1 MHQASPLLPHAHGA
15 EYTAVA
21 GILSPSSASGQSQTT
36 ASRGHISFI
45 VTSLL
50 MNVAELAQEEGL
62 RECSFPG
69 WGGEL
74 WVCPLEEHL
83 WRSHLPK
90 APPAMQCVEGCF
102 QTPEP
107 TPLSTDSH
115 TCTWHTCQGSW
126 TKCLALFLAGVT
138 HNFGG
143 AFSSVTSLF

>member
-62 RECSFPG
+62 VNVLSRAGVGSCGCVP
-69 WGGEL
+69 
-74 WVCPLEEHL
+74 
-83 WRSHLPK
+83 WRSTY
-90 APPAMQCVEGCF
+90 G
-102 QTPEP
+102 
-107 TPLSTDSH
+107 
-115 TCTWHTCQGSW
+115 
-126 TKCLALFLAGVT
+126 GVT
-138 HNFGG
+138 FLRLPQRCSVWRA
-143 AFSSVTSLF
+143 AFRLQSQLLCPPTATHAPGTPAKVHGQSALPCS